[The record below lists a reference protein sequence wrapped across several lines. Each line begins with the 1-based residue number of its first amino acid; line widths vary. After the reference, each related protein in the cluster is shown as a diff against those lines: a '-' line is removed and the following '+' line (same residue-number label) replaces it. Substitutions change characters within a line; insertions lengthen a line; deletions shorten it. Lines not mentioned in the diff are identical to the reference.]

1 MLKQD
6 VFSRFFRKSGQKC
19 KLFKYSYKLIFFSFK
34 KRVVF
39 KVKQTYIEVAID
51 RCP

>member
-1 MLKQD
+1 MCLAASLGNLVKN
-6 VFSRFFRKSGQKC
+6 VNF
-19 KLFKYSYKLIFFSFK
+19 LNIATNLIFFSFK

-51 RCP
+51 QCP